1 MSASV
6 IVTHAVSALL
16 LPPLDLVLACAA
28 GMLLKK
34 RWPRFGR
41 WLSAGALLLLVVFS
55 TRAGA
60 LLFVAPLENRIPPLV
75 SAKGTGAQAI
85 VVLGG
90 GRLADAP
97 EYGGN
102 AIPAY
107 ATLARLRYAA
117 KLHRE
122 TGLPLLVAGG
132 APTGGGEAEAAVMAR
147 TLREAFATPV
157 KWQDDQSDNTA
168 QNADFSARILKREGI
183 TRILL
188 VTDAMHMP
196 RAQAI
201 FETTGLEIVAAPTM
215 LFSRDTLTALQ
226 FLPDGEGLRRTHY
239 ALHEWVG
246 LAWYRLRHDSAM

>member
-34 RWPRFGR
+34 RWPRLGR
-41 WLSAGALLLLVVFS
+41 WLSAGALLLLLVFS

-60 LLFVAPLENRIPPLV
+60 LLFVAPLENRVPPLA
-75 SAKGTGAQAI
+75 SAQGTGAQAI

-102 AIPAY
+102 DIPGY

-132 APTGGGEAEAAVMAR
+132 APTGGEAEAAVMAR

-157 KWQDDQSDNTA
+157 KWQDDHSDDTA
-168 QNADFSARILKREGI
+168 QNAAFSARILKREGI

-196 RAQAI
+196 RARAV
-201 FETTGLEIVAAPTM
+201 FERTGLEIVAAPTM

-239 ALHEWVG
+239 ALHEWLG
-246 LAWYRLRHDSAM
+246 LAWYRLRHGSAP